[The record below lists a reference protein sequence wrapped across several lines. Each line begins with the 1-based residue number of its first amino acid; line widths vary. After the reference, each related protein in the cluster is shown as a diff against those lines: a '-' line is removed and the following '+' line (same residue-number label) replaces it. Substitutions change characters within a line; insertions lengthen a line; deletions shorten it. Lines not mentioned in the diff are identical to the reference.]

1 MSKTKKQTKHRWN
14 IVALLA
20 ACLAAPNG
28 TFIKIAFEDLDVLTF
43 NSLRFG
49 LIALVTLPYLLM
61 MLRKFTKKNFK
72 YSIYMGISLT
82 IAVLCYSTNVQ
93 LSQASYAS
101 IIQLGLPIVFII
113 YSILMTKE
121 KVKLRSVLGI
131 AIAAVGAF
139 LVVALPIIMS
149 GGDMTKVNPFATA
162 VGIIDCLVYPLSV
175 IFSRKANEAGLPVM
189 VSFCMSA
196 IIVAIVCTALA
207 FIFNGPTGYLPA
219 MSPDVIIAV
228 GYSGIIVALIVRML
242 NVLSYERIGS
252 AALSGAS
259 YLESLL
265 AILIPLIALGERLS
279 IELVVGAILI
289 VIGVYIVETVHNTR
303 QHRHIRVMQHR

>member
-1 MSKTKKQTKHRWN
+1 
-14 IVALLA
+14 
-20 ACLAAPNG
+20 
-28 TFIKIAFEDLDVLTF
+28 
-43 NSLRFG
+43 
-49 LIALVTLPYLLM
+49 
-61 MLRKFTKKNFK
+61 
-72 YSIYMGISLT
+72 MGISLT
-82 IAVLCYSTNVQ
+82 IAALCYTTNVQ

-101 IIQLGLPIVFII
+101 IVQLGIPIVFII

-121 KVKLRSVLGI
+121 KVKARSILGI
-131 AIAAVGAF
+131 AIAAIGAF

-149 GGDMTKVNPFATA
+149 GGDMAKINPFAMV
-162 VGIIDCLVYPLSV
+162 VGVIDCLVYPLCV

-196 IIVAIVCTALA
+196 IIVAVVCTILALV
-207 FIFNGPTGYLPA
+207 FSGPASYVPA
-219 MSPDVIIAV
+219 LSPDVIVAV
-228 GYSGIIVALIVRML
+228 LYSGIVVALIVRML

-259 YLESLL
+259 YVESLL

-279 IELVVGAILI
+279 IELVAGAILI
-289 VIGVYIVETVHNTR
+289 VIGVYLVETVHNTR